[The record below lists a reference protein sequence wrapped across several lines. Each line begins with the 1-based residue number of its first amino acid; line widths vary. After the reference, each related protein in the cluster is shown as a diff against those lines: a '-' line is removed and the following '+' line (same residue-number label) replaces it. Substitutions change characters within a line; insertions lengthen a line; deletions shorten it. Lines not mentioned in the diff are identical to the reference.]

1 MININGTVYSTI
13 EELDS
18 FLLTTSYSENEKQ
31 CIRNDFNNVVNA
43 PVSSI
48 APVTNQQLRSAL
60 VMMSFQQNKPS
71 IHPDAIRM
79 FIDTLPE
86 PNKSMAI
93 QSWEYSNEMQRSNP
107 LVNGMSTGLGLTTQD
122 LDAIWVFARTL

>member
-13 EELDS
+13 EDLDS
-18 FLLTTSYSENEKQ
+18 FLLTTTYSENEKQ
-31 CIRNDFNNVVNA
+31 CLRNDFNNVANA

-60 VMMSFQQNKPS
+60 VMTSYSQNKPNL
-71 IHPDAIRM
+71 HPEAIRA

-86 PNKSMAI
+86 PNRSMAL
-93 QSWEYSNEMQRSNP
+93 QQWEYSNEMLRNNP
-107 LVNGMSTGLGLTTQD
+107 LVNSLAASLSLTATD
-122 LDAIWVFARTL
+122 LDNIWAYARTL

>member
-1 MININGTVYSTI
+1 MININGVIYSTI
-13 EELDS
+13 EELDN
-18 FLLTTSYSENEKQ
+18 FLASVNYSENEKQ
-31 CIRNDFNNVVNA
+31 CLRNDFNNVANA
-43 PVSSI
+43 AVSSI

-60 VMMSFQQNKPS
+60 VMMSFQQNRPS
-71 IHPDAIRM
+71 IHPDSIRA

-107 LVNGMSTGLGLTTQD
+107 LVNAMATGLGLSTQD
-122 LDAIWVFARTL
+122 LDNIWAYARTL